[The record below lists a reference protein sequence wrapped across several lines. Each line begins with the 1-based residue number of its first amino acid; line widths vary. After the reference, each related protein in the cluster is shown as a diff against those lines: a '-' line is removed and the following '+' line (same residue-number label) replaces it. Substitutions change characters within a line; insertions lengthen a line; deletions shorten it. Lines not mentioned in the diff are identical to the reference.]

1 MTDRVFQGC
10 MRKNSDGTNRII
22 EKNFICLYPTNMPF
36 WKRARDVYFLVR
48 TCFQEAR
55 QDFVKRLGFNRYC
68 RRRGRE
74 DIKRWLSADESE
86 VYVMKENDR
95 FLL

>member
-36 WKRARDVYFLVR
+36 WKRARDVYFGVR
-48 TCFQEAR
+48 TCF
-55 QDFVKRLGFNRYC
+55 
-68 RRRGRE
+68 
-74 DIKRWLSADESE
+74 
-86 VYVMKENDR
+86 
-95 FLL
+95 